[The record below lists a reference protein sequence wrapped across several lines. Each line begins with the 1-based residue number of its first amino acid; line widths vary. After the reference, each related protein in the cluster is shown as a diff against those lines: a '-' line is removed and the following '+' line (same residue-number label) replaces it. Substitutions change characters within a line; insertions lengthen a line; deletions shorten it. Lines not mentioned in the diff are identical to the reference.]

1 MGQPAA
7 LSSSGRRKYTA
18 ILEDLVAHGFSRV
31 ACDLVYARTIVDGVK
46 KEKVMWVKRAKWPK
60 GKALKID
67 IIDEKEYKGLLI
79 KMIEDLSINNL

>member
-31 ACDLVYARTIVDGVK
+31 ACELIYARTIVDGVK
-46 KEKVMWVKRAKWPK
+46 KEKVLWVKRSKWPK